1 MAAAEMSKRKAKA
14 VRVEYS
20 LILWRRRRWRST
32 PMAEVE
38 VEVAHVVS
46 NSCNL
51 RLAELRN
58 V

>member
-38 VEVAHVVS
+38 VAHVVS

-51 RLAELRN
+51 RLADLRN